1 MVFCIKNMFISSLGV
16 FKDHLRVGEF
26 EEVKPLGFN
35 ALDNQV
41 LIRKAYKKK
50 RSLFIDFKEPFKFSL
65 IRVIEREVFTFTV
78 KSRAYFKVHE
88 LLYKT
93 LDG

>member
-1 MVFCIKNMFISSLGV
+1 MFISSLGI

-41 LIRKAYKKK
+41 IIRKAYKKK
-50 RSLFIDFKEPFKFSL
+50 RSLFINFKKPFKFSL
-65 IRVIEREVFTFTV
+65 IRVIKREVFPFTV
-78 KSRAYFKVHE
+78 ESGADFEIHR
-88 LLYKT
+88 LLYKNRK
-93 LDG
+93 LF